1 MDTSRAL
8 TLRPGKASD
17 LPAVLALLDGAVD
30 WLTAQGRPGQWGTR
44 HFTDRPRTVEQV
56 EGYFAKGEPWVAEL
70 DGSIVGS
77 MTLTDGPGPYLDPA
91 PEPERYLHFLV
102 SDRRLAGHG
111 IGAALVAH
119 AVAEARRAGV
129 GLLRVD
135 CYAGDDGRLVDY
147 YVSCGFRRTERFEQN
162 GWPGQVLAIRPDDA
176 GRA

>member
-1 MDTSRAL
+1 M

-17 LPAVLALLDGAVD
+17 VPSVLALLDEAVD

-44 HFTDRPRTVEQV
+44 HLSASPRTVERV

-70 DGSIVGS
+70 DGRVVGS
-77 MTLTDGPGPYLDPA
+77 MTLTDGPGPCLRPA

-102 SDRRLAGHG
+102 SDRNLAGHG

-147 YVSCGFRRTERFEQN
+147 YVSCGFRRTERFDHD
-162 GWPGQVLAIRPDDA
+162 GWPGQILAIRLDGA
-176 GRA
+176 WSA